1 MGCGRGEGVFLSL
14 RWTPLRSRGQL
25 VKSRQQGG
33 MVGMAAVLHKYR
45 LFKTARQKLDSG
57 GLI

>member
-1 MGCGRGEGVFLSL
+1 MGWGAGEGVLLSL

-25 VKSRQQGG
+25 VKSRHQGG
-33 MVGMAAVLHKYR
+33 TVGMAPVLHKYG